1 MESTITK
8 IALVEDH
15 EEIRNG
21 LTFLINNT
29 KGFICHD
36 FGNAEDALEFLS
48 SVFIDVVLMDI
59 NLPGMSGIEC
69 TSLIREKYPRTHVI
83 MCTVYEDDEKIFK
96 ALEAG
101 ASGYILKKTSSPEL
115 INAIKEVLNGAS
127 PMSGEI
133 ARKVVQSFRK
143 KSNNPANV
151 LSERELEI
159 LDLLSIGYSN
169 KEIGEKIFISPH
181 TVRNH
186 LYKIYEKL
194 HVNSRIEAMN
204 KINSFKK

>member
-1 MESTITK
+1 MKNALIK

-21 LTFLINNT
+21 LTYLINNT

-36 FGNAEDALEFLS
+36 FGNAEDALKFLS
-48 SVFIDVVLMDI
+48 SVSIDVVLMDI

-69 TSLIREKYPRTHVI
+69 TSLIRDKYPNTHVI

-101 ASGYILKKTSSPEL
+101 ANGYILKKTSSPEL
-115 INAIKEVLNGAS
+115 ILAINEVLDGAS

-143 KSNNPANV
+143 KNSNPSNV

>member
-1 MESTITK
+1 MLPVKVVI
-8 IALVEDH
+8 IEDH

-29 KGFICHD
+29 ENFHCLGFS
-36 FGNAEDALEFLS
+36 GAEDALQYMVS
-48 SVFIDVVLMDI
+48 ASVDVILMDI

-69 TSLIREKYPRTHVI
+69 TKIVKHQYPDTQVI

-101 ASGYILKKTSSPEL
+101 ANGYILKKSSSSLL
-115 INAIKEVLNGAS
+115 IGAIRDVLSGAS

-133 ARKVVQSFRK
+133 ARKVVDSFHK
-143 KSNNPANV
+143 KMVNAKHD
-151 LSERELEI
+151 LSVRELEI
-159 LDLLSIGYSN
+159 LDLLSKGFSN
-169 KEIGEKIFISPH
+169 KEISQQLFISPH

-186 LYKIYEKL
+186 LFNIYEKL
-194 HVNSRIEAMN
+194 HVHSRMEAMN
-204 KINSFKK
+204 KIRGRN

>member
-1 MESTITK
+1 MQDTLTK

-15 EEIRNG
+15 PEIRNG

-29 KGFICHD
+29 KGFLCHN
-36 FGNAEDALEFLS
+36 FANAEDALEFLS

-59 NLPGMSGIEC
+59 NLPGMSGTEC
-69 TSLIREKYPRTHVI
+69 TGIIREKYPRTQVI

-101 ASGYILKKTSSPEL
+101 ANGYILKKASSAEL
-115 INAIKEVLNGAS
+115 IAAINEVMNGAS

-133 ARKVVQSFRK
+133 ARKVVQSFHK
-143 KSNNPANV
+143 KNIGSSFD
-151 LSERELEI
+151 LSPRELNI
-159 LDLLSIGYSN
+159 LELLSIGYSN
-169 KEIGEKIFISPH
+169 KEIGEKLFISPH

-204 KINSFKK
+204 KINGFRG

>member
-1 MESTITK
+1 MKKLTK
-8 IALVEDH
+8 IVFIEDH
-15 EEIRNG
+15 AEIRNG

-29 KGFICHD
+29 DGFLCHD
-36 FGNAEDALEFLS
+36 FPNAEDALEFLS
-48 SVFIDVVLMDI
+48 SVPVDVVLMDI
-59 NLPGMSGIEC
+59 NLPGMSGTEC
-69 TSLIREKYPRTHVI
+69 TSIIRERYPKTHVI

-101 ASGYILKKTSSPEL
+101 ANGYILKKTSSSDL
-115 INAIKEVLNGAS
+115 IIAINEVLNGAS

-143 KSNNPANV
+143 KNVNPSYD
-151 LSERELEI
+151 LSERELAI
-159 LDLLSIGYSN
+159 LNLISLGYSN
-169 KEIGEKIFISPH
+169 KEIGEKLFISPH

-186 LYKIYEKL
+186 LYNIYNKL

-204 KINSFKK
+204 KLNSFNK